1 MKQGKAP
8 LLAAGAAG
16 AALAIWLGTAAAPGA
31 AGGLRGMLAAFS
43 QAMASPF
50 SLTLCPDTGRCVLV
64 CLFIYGLALLMVI
77 SSGMN
82 FRRGEEYGSARWGN
96 PQEIDR
102 KYRDR
107 KAPSSNLILTRHVAI
122 GNSQAAMYRHRRN
135 LNTVVIGGGEVYG
148 LVVMS
153 GAGKSTSHVLINV
166 LQASHSYVVLDPSG
180 EMLRATGNYLKGHG
194 YTIRVLNLVEPEKSN
209 RYNAFVYLRND
220 DDVDRMVENFWK
232 ATTAQGAQ
240 KGEQIWDDTAKELLS
255 ALAYYLYYEAP
266 KSEQNFP
273 MVQYMVRNMALKE
286 GEEDTS
292 PVDQLFNELEQRE
305 PEHIALKHYRSYHSG
320 ATKTL
325 QSIQITLLSRLG
337 KFNLESIERLS
348 TTTQDELGLLSA
360 PEEKTVVFAV
370 TPVADSSFN
379 FFVSLLYGQLFEI
392 LYEYGNKHGRLSV
405 PMHLYLDEFAN
416 VTLPKDFELRLATF
430 RKYGISCSILLQDLS
445 QLKALYEK
453 QWQAMMNNADILLYL
468 GGNEAG
474 TAEYLSKQLGKQTIR
489 TNTFGQTRGRNGS
502 YSKNEQ
508 QLGRELMTPD
518 EIRLMDNRYALLLIR
533 GERPILD
540 EKFDF
545 KRHPHMGE
553 TTYGGAAPYVHN
565 ELTRLTASIEL
576 VPGLTEKDV
585 GKIPEARP
593 VWFAFVDPED
603 TK

>member
-16 AALAIWLGTAAAPGA
+16 AALAIWLGAAAAPGA

-82 FRRGEEYGSARWGN
+82 FRRGEEYGSARWGT

-135 LNTVVIGGGEVYG
+135 LNTVVIGG
-148 LVVMS
+148 S

-468 GGNEAG
+468 GGNEAS

-545 KRHPHMGE
+545 KCHPHIGE

-576 VPGLTEKDV
+576 VPGLTEKEV

>member
-16 AALAIWLGTAAAPGA
+16 AALEIGVGTAAARGGG
-31 AGGLRGMLAAFS
+31 GGLRGMLAAFS

-135 LNTVVIGGGEVYG
+135 LNTVVIGG
-148 LVVMS
+148 S

>member
-16 AALAIWLGTAAAPGA
+16 AALAIWLGAAAAPGA

-82 FRRGEEYGSARWGN
+82 FRRGEEYGSARWGT

-135 LNTVVIGGGEVYG
+135 LNTVVIGG
-148 LVVMS
+148 S

-240 KGEQIWDDTAKELLS
+240 KGEQIWDDIAKELLS

>member
-1 MKQGKAP
+1 M
-8 LLAAGAAG
+8 
-16 AALAIWLGTAAAPGA
+16 
-31 AGGLRGMLAAFS
+31 
-43 QAMASPF
+43 
-50 SLTLCPDTGRCVLV
+50 
-64 CLFIYGLALLMVI
+64 
-77 SSGMN
+77 
-82 FRRGEEYGSARWGN
+82 
-96 PQEIDR
+96 
-102 KYRDR
+102 
-107 KAPSSNLILTRHVAI
+107 
-122 GNSQAAMYRHRRN
+122 
-135 LNTVVIGGGEVYG
+135 
-148 LVVMS
+148 
-153 GAGKSTSHVLINV
+153 
-166 LQASHSYVVLDPSG
+166 
-180 EMLRATGNYLKGHG
+180 
-194 YTIRVLNLVEPEKSN
+194 
-209 RYNAFVYLRND
+209 
-220 DDVDRMVENFWK
+220 
-232 ATTAQGAQ
+232 
-240 KGEQIWDDTAKELLS
+240 
-255 ALAYYLYYEAP
+255 
-266 KSEQNFP
+266 
-273 MVQYMVRNMALKE
+273 
-286 GEEDTS
+286 
-292 PVDQLFNELEQRE
+292 
-305 PEHIALKHYRSYHSG
+305 
-320 ATKTL
+320 
-325 QSIQITLLSRLG
+325 
-337 KFNLESIERLS
+337 
-348 TTTQDELGLLSA
+348 
-360 PEEKTVVFAV
+360 VFAV

>member
-135 LNTVVIGGGEVYG
+135 LNTVVIGG
-148 LVVMS
+148 S

>member
-135 LNTVVIGGGEVYG
+135 LNTVVIGG
-148 LVVMS
+148 S

-348 TTTQDELGLLSA
+348 TTTQDELGLLTA

-392 LYEYGNKHGRLSV
+392 LYEYGNKHGRLTV

-430 RKYGISCSILLQDLS
+430 RKYGISCTILLQDLS

-468 GGNEAG
+468 GGNEAS

-545 KRHPHMGE
+545 KCHPHIGE

-576 VPGLTEKDV
+576 VPGLTEKEV

>member
-16 AALAIWLGTAAAPGA
+16 AAWEFWVGAGA
-31 AGGLRGMLAAFS
+31 ARGGGGGLRGMLAAFS

-135 LNTVVIGGGEVYG
+135 LNTVVIGG
-148 LVVMS
+148 S

-576 VPGLTEKDV
+576 VPGLTEKEV

>member
-16 AALAIWLGTAAAPGA
+16 AALAIWLGAAAAPGA

-135 LNTVVIGGGEVYG
+135 LNTVVIGG
-148 LVVMS
+148 S

-348 TTTQDELGLLSA
+348 TTNSRQKVYRSRRMPSPPA
-360 PEEKTVVFAV
+360 KIAC
-370 TPVADSSFN
+370 SSG
-379 FFVSLLYGQLFEI
+379 VI
-392 LYEYGNKHGRLSV
+392 
-405 PMHLYLDEFAN
+405 
-416 VTLPKDFELRLATF
+416 F
-430 RKYGISCSILLQDLS
+430 R
-445 QLKALYEK
+445 
-453 QWQAMMNNADILLYL
+453 
-468 GGNEAG
+468 
-474 TAEYLSKQLGKQTIR
+474 R
-489 TNTFGQTRGRNGS
+489 
-502 YSKNEQ
+502 
-508 QLGRELMTPD
+508 
-518 EIRLMDNRYALLLIR
+518 
-533 GERPILD
+533 
-540 EKFDF
+540 
-545 KRHPHMGE
+545 
-553 TTYGGAAPYVHN
+553 
-565 ELTRLTASIEL
+565 
-576 VPGLTEKDV
+576 
-585 GKIPEARP
+585 
-593 VWFAFVDPED
+593 
-603 TK
+603 

>member
-16 AALAIWLGTAAAPGA
+16 AALAIWLGTAAARGGG
-31 AGGLRGMLAAFS
+31 GGLRGMLAAFS

-82 FRRGEEYGSARWGN
+82 FRRGEEYGSARWGT

-135 LNTVVIGGGEVYG
+135 LNTVVIGG
-148 LVVMS
+148 S

-348 TTTQDELGLLSA
+348 TTTQDELGLLTA

-392 LYEYGNKHGRLSV
+392 LYEYGNKHGRLTV

-430 RKYGISCSILLQDLS
+430 RKYGISCTILLQDLS

-468 GGNEAG
+468 GGNEAS

-545 KRHPHMGE
+545 KCHPHIGE

-576 VPGLTEKDV
+576 VPGLTEKEV

>member
-135 LNTVVIGGGEVYG
+135 LNTVVIGG
-148 LVVMS
+148 S

-348 TTTQDELGLLSA
+348 TTTQDELGLLTA

-468 GGNEAG
+468 GGNEAS

-545 KRHPHMGE
+545 KCHPHMGE

-576 VPGLTEKDV
+576 VPGLTEKEV

>member
-16 AALAIWLGTAAAPGA
+16 AALAIWLGAAAAPGA

-135 LNTVVIGGGEVYG
+135 LNTVVIGG
-148 LVVMS
+148 S

-545 KRHPHMGE
+545 KCHPHIGE

-576 VPGLTEKDV
+576 VPGLTEKEV

>member
-135 LNTVVIGGGEVYG
+135 LNTVVIGG
-148 LVVMS
+148 S

-348 TTTQDELGLLSA
+348 TTTQDELGLLTA

-545 KRHPHMGE
+545 KCHPHIGE

-576 VPGLTEKDV
+576 VPGLTEKEV

>member
-135 LNTVVIGGGEVYG
+135 LNTVVIGG
-148 LVVMS
+148 S

-553 TTYGGAAPYVHN
+553 TTYGGAAPYAHN

-576 VPGLTEKDV
+576 VPGLTEKEV
-585 GKIPEARP
+585 GMIPEARP

-603 TK
+603 QQ

>member
-16 AALAIWLGTAAAPGA
+16 AALAIWLGAAAAPGGG
-31 AGGLRGMLAAFS
+31 GGLRGMLAAFS

-82 FRRGEEYGSARWGN
+82 FRRGEEYGSARWGT

-135 LNTVVIGGGEVYG
+135 LNTVVIGG
-148 LVVMS
+148 S

-392 LYEYGNKHGRLSV
+392 LYEYGNKHGRLTV

-430 RKYGISCSILLQDLS
+430 RKYGISCTILLQDLS

-468 GGNEAG
+468 GGNEAS

-576 VPGLTEKDV
+576 VPGLTEKEV

>member
-16 AALAIWLGTAAAPGA
+16 AALAIWLGAAAAPGA

-82 FRRGEEYGSARWGN
+82 FRRGEEYGSARWGT

-135 LNTVVIGGGEVYG
+135 LNTVVIGG
-148 LVVMS
+148 S
-153 GAGKSTSHVLINV
+153 GAGKSTSHVLINI

-468 GGNEAG
+468 GGNEAS

-545 KRHPHMGE
+545 KCHPHIGE
-553 TTYGGAAPYVHN
+553 TTYGGAAPYAHN

-576 VPGLTEKDV
+576 VPGLTEKEV

-603 TK
+603 QQ